1 MKKFFYLL
9 IVFLIGIFIAYISYN
24 GNKYEHI
31 SGLVNEA
38 IEKEEYAEIAKI
50 FGGCCDTAPLA
61 KDDSPWP
68 ASIMITLPAS
78 VSAGTASIKC
88 ES

>member
-61 KDDSPWP
+61 KDDSP
-68 ASIMITLPAS
+68 
-78 VSAGTASIKC
+78 
-88 ES
+88 